1 MKELGRPRS
10 LRRIIAHSLYSSLRE
25 KERALKTTSQDERLL
40 TRPVA
45 RLSTPRRAKPVR
57 AKAPQMMIRGGA
69 DCHGMNLHT
78 AQSSRGN
85 FRAVARRLSSFC
97 AKACAGR
104 LAPGDHR

>member
-69 DCHGMNLHT
+69 DCHGMLNKQRLH
-78 AQSSRGN
+78 
-85 FRAVARRLSSFC
+85 
-97 AKACAGR
+97 AGR
-104 LAPGDHR
+104 REGKLSIKQKLS